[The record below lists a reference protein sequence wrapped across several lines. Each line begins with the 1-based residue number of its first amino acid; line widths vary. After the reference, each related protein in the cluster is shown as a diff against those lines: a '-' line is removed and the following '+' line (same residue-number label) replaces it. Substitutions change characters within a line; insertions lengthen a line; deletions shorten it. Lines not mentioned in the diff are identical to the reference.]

1 MFFHEVALI
10 GVSPSTISRELKRN
24 TGEREYRFKQAS
36 RKAEERRYLASSS
49 VRKMTP
55 NLISLIE
62 QHLRDDQWSPEQ
74 ISGRLSHS
82 GIGISHETIY
92 KHIWANKKAGGDLY
106 THLRCRAKK
115 YNKRSS
121 KNAGR
126 GLIPNRTDIS
136 KRPEIVEEKQ
146 RFGDLEI
153 DLIIGG
159 QHKRAI
165 LSVVDRASKLT
176 FLQLIP
182 DKKAETVTQ
191 TLTSLLSPFK
201 RYIHTITSDNGKEF
215 AGHESVQKALN
226 ALFFFAQPYHSW
238 ERGLNEHTNGK
249 VRQYFKKG
257 ESFATLTQSDVD
269 IVQNKLNNRPRKALE
284 FMTPNQVT
292 QAMIGMNLN
301 VALQT

>member
-24 TGEREYRFKQAS
+24 TGERGYRFKQAS

-257 ESFATLTQSDVD
+257 ESFATLTQSAVD
-269 IVQNKLNNRPRKALE
+269 IVQNKLNNRPALE
-284 FMTPNQVT
+284 FMTPNEIT
-292 QAMIGMNLN
+292 QAMTGMNLS
-301 VALQT
+301 VALRT